1 MPVIPYFDA
10 ALALLDD
17 ALASDEPPPASDA
30 AASSQS
36 AAPPPKPSPTVVE
49 PAAAAAFLL
58 RCAKTPQRFF
68 YPCNA
73 KAREPVTCVYRFQR
87 GVARGFGPG
96 PSICEARV
104 FECAYDAGG
113 TGWRAWPSALLLACW
128 CAEHY
133 GALEL
138 ARARVCELGCGLGLP
153 GLAAAALGAAD
164 VTLTDCLPRLLAT
177 VRESAQATAAANGGR
192 APSVSVLD
200 WDVEA
205 PPDAAAAAEAYSTE
219 QGVRSAQRCDD
230 EAADEAPL
238 AADARFDVLLATDVI
253 YSRAHAAQLPA
264 VVARR
269 LAPGGRLCA
278 MVPVRSEGDA
288 RTFLGGLQRIGA
300 DVRLARVTAEWCA
313 AATAAQR
320 GEAPGGAARA
330 EAPYEAGM
338 ALQEGEVVFVEAVVG
353 RQGE

>member
-1 MPVIPYFDA
+1 MPVIPYFDD

-17 ALASDEPPPASDA
+17 ALASDEPPPPSEA

-36 AAPPPKPSPTVVE
+36 AAAPPKASPTVVE

-96 PSICEARV
+96 PAICEARV

-133 GALEL
+133 GALGL
-138 ARARVCELGCGLGLP
+138 TNDRARVCELGCGLGLP

-192 APSVSVLD
+192 APAVSVLD

-219 QGVRSAQRCDD
+219 QGVRSAQRRDD
-230 EAADEAPL
+230 DDAAEAPL

-288 RTFLGGLQRIGA
+288 RTFGRLQRIGA
-300 DVRLARVTAEWCA
+300 DVRSRASPPSGAPPRH
-313 AATAAQR
+313 AQR

-330 EAPYEAGM
+330 EAPYEAGT
-338 ALQEGEVVFVEAVVG
+338 ALQEGEVVFVEAVIG
-353 RQGE
+353 R